1 MPSSTR
7 RTVGLVLL
15 ALALLPAPARAGS
28 SPAPTDRTLSPYFVV
43 DGGESGVDA
52 LPLESTSATV
62 DVAGVIATVVVEQTY
77 ANVGTTP
84 LHARYVFPASTRA
97 AVHGMR
103 LTVGDRIVEARIQ
116 ERKQARAAYERA
128 RAEGKGASLLEQQRP
143 NVFTMEVANVLP
155 GDVVKVELRYTELLV
170 PTDGVYELVYPTV
183 VLPRYSH
190 QPEAAA
196 PESDRW
202 VKSPYLHEGK
212 PPAYAFGFRARVT
225 TGLPIQ
231 DLSVP
236 SHKSS
241 VTWSER
247 NQARIDLD
255 PAEKDGGNRDV
266 VLRYRLAGAKVES
279 GLVLQDGPGEKFF
292 LLTVEPP
299 ERVAAADIPPREYV
313 FIIDVSGSMHGFPLD
328 TARKLIEDL
337 IGGLRPTDRFDVILF
352 SGASRTMSSRSVPA
366 TRENIARATAF
377 VGAQRGGGG
386 TELLPALKE
395 AMGLPRAEG
404 TSRSFVVVTDG
415 GISEEKAMF
424 RYIRDHLGDANVFS
438 FGIGSAVNRY
448 LVDGV
453 ARAGMGESFVVGKP
467 DEAAPVAAAF
477 RRYVEA
483 PVLTGIRVSC
493 DGFQAS
499 ELEPRAV
506 PDLLAQRPIV
516 LQGKWTGDA
525 RGTLTVTGR
534 TGRGKFEQVIDVTKA
549 SRTHDD
555 ALRYL
560 WARTRVAALSDFS
573 AREESED
580 EKQEITRLGLEYGLL
595 TRHTSFVAVLQE
607 VRNAGGQGKDVDQPL
622 PLPQGVSDLAVGDG
636 NAQGDEPGLALLAAL
651 AGALAGLLLLR
662 RVRAAGARR
671 GPPCATAPPVP

>member
-1 MPSSTR
+1 MPSSR
-7 RTVGLVLL
+7 PLPAGLLL
-15 ALALLPAPARAGS
+15 AALALLPAPAHADS
-28 SPAPTDRTLSPYFVV
+28 SPAPAGKTLSPYFVV

-52 LPLESTSATV
+52 LPLKSTSATV
-62 DVAGVIATVVVEQTY
+62 EVAGVIASVTVEQTY
-77 ANVGTTP
+77 ANMGTTP

-116 ERKQARAAYERA
+116 ERKQARAEYERA
-128 RAEGKGASLLEQQRP
+128 KAEGKSASLLEQHRP
-143 NVFTMEVANVLP
+143 NVFTMEVSNVLP

-183 VLPRYSH
+183 VLPRYSN
-190 QPEAAA
+190 QPEAAV

-212 PPAYAFGFRARVT
+212 TPTYAFGFRARIT
-225 TGLPIQ
+225 TGIAIQ
-231 DLSVP
+231 DVSVA
-236 SHKSS
+236 SHKAN
-241 VTWSER
+241 VTWTGR
-247 NQARIDLD
+247 NQAQIALD

-313 FIIDVSGSMHGFPLD
+313 FIVDVSGSMYGFPLD
-328 TARKLIEDL
+328 TAKKLIEDL
-337 IGGLRPTDRFDVILF
+337 IGGLRPTDRFDVVLF
-352 SGASRTMSSRSVPA
+352 SGAHQTMSPRSVPA
-366 TRENIARATAF
+366 TRENVVRAIKL

-386 TELLPALKE
+386 TELLPALEE
-395 AMGLPRAEG
+395 AMSLPRTEG
-404 TSRSFVVVTDG
+404 TSRSFIVVTDG
-415 GISEEKAMF
+415 GIAQEKAMF
-424 RYIRDHLGDANVFS
+424 QYIREHLGDANVFS

-448 LVDGV
+448 LVEGV
-453 ARAGMGESFVVGKP
+453 AKAGMGESFVVTKP
-467 DEAAPVAAAF
+467 DEAAAVAAAF

-483 PVLTGIRVSC
+483 PVLTGIQVSY

-499 ELEPRAV
+499 EVEPRAI

-516 LQGKWTGDA
+516 LQGKWTGAA
-525 RGTLTVTGR
+525 RGTITVTGR
-534 TGRGKFEQVIDVTKA
+534 TGRGRFEQAIDVANAA
-549 SRTHDD
+549 SRTRDD

-560 WARTRVAALSDFS
+560 WARTRIAALSDFS

-580 EKQEITRLGLEYGLL
+580 EKQEITRLGLEYNLL
-595 TRHTSFVAVLQE
+595 TRHTSFVAVLHE
-607 VRNAGGQGKDVDQPL
+607 IRNAGARGKDVDQPL
-622 PLPQGVSDLAVGDG
+622 PLPQGVSDLAVGDQ
-636 NAQGDEPGLALLAAL
+636 NAQGDEPGLVLLAAL
-651 AGALAGLLLLR
+651 AGAIAALVLLR
-662 RVRAAGARR
+662 RARTAAAR
-671 GPPCATAPPVP
+671 

>member
-1 MPSSTR
+1 MPSSSS
-7 RTVGLVLL
+7 VGAGVVLV
-15 ALALLPAPARAGS
+15 ALAVLSAPARAS
-28 SPAPTDRTLSPYFVV
+28 ASPAPTDRTLSPYFVV

-52 LPLESTSATV
+52 LPLKSTSVTLE
-62 DVAGVIATVVVEQTY
+62 VAGVIATVVVEQTY
-77 ANVGTTP
+77 ANMGTTP

-116 ERKQARAAYERA
+116 ERKEARATYERA
-128 RAEGKGASLLEQQRP
+128 RAEGKSASLLEQQRP

-155 GDVVKVELRYTELLV
+155 GDVVKVALRYTELLV

-183 VLPRYSH
+183 VLPRYSN

-196 PESDRW
+196 PEGDRW
-202 VKSPYLHEGK
+202 VKSPYLHEGT
-212 PPAYAFGFRARVT
+212 PPTSTFELRARIT

-231 DLSVP
+231 DLAVP
-236 SHKSS
+236 THKTT
-241 VTWSER
+241 VTWSGR
-247 NQARIDLD
+247 NQAQLALD
-255 PAEKDGGNRDV
+255 PAEKEGGNRDV

-279 GLVLQDGPGEKFF
+279 GLILQDGPGERFF

-299 ERVAAADIPPREYV
+299 GRVAAADIPPREFV

-352 SGASRTMSSRSVPA
+352 SGANRTMAPRSVPA
-366 TRENIARATAF
+366 TQENIARATRL
-377 VGAQRGGGG
+377 VGEERGGGG

-395 AMGLPRAEG
+395 AMSLPRTEG
-404 TSRSFVVVTDG
+404 TSRSFIVVTDG
-415 GISEEKAMF
+415 GISQEKAMF
-424 RYIRDHLGDANVFS
+424 QYVRDHLADANVFS
-438 FGIGSAVNRY
+438 FGIGSSVNRY
-448 LVDGV
+448 LVEGL
-453 ARAGMGESFVVGKP
+453 ARAGMGESFVVTRP

-483 PVLTGIRVSC
+483 PVLTGIRVSS

-499 ELEPRAV
+499 AFEPRAI

-516 LQGKWTGDA
+516 LQGKWTGAA

-534 TGRGKFEQVIDVTKA
+534 SGQGEFVKVIDVAKA
-549 SRTHDD
+549 TRTHDD

-560 WARTRVAALSDFS
+560 WARTRIAALSDFS
-573 AREESED
+573 ASEESEA
-580 EKQEITRLGLEYGLL
+580 EKEEITRLGLEYNLL

-607 VRNAGGQGKDVDQPL
+607 VRNPGAPGKDVDQPL
-622 PLPQGVSDLAVGDG
+622 PLPQGVSDLAVGNG

-651 AGALAGLLLLR
+651 AGALGALVLLR
-662 RVRAAGARR
+662 RARAAGTR
-671 GPPCATAPPVP
+671 